1 MYQHIQKSEIIMRIS
16 QIEEDK
22 IVKYMDELTSKR
34 IDINPKKEALYIT
47 FWYTVIGSLWILF
60 SDSILNLLV
69 QDPEGIKKVQL
80 IKGWLYVIF
89 TGLYIFIL
97 IYYRMKLLGDAT
109 NEIHEGYAN
118 LAAMQEELIEKEDE
132 IFELSH
138 YDRMTGLLNWL
149 GLSIAFEQLVEPKKD
164 EQFVMLYIDIDHIKH
179 VNDTLGHDKGN
190 LVLKKIGEKLTAIT
204 SKDDILARISGD
216 EFILVMPYDG
226 DQENLHKKLTQIT
239 KRIQTTW
246 KFDRYE
252 FFVTASIGV
261 ARYPDDG
268 DSLELMIKNSD
279 SAMFKAKN
287 NGRNQH
293 YIYDEKLSK
302 KTENYIEMISEIR
315 HGITNEEF
323 ILYYQPLVDLKNGE
337 LRGVEALIRWEHPL
351 KGFLTPYHFIDISE
365 ESGQI
370 NEIGKWVFESA
381 CAQCKKW
388 HETGK
393 KDFKIS
399 INLSGKRLFNKN
411 LIHDMKVSIEKYK
424 IDPSNLQIEITETSV
439 MENLKKAIVILNDI
453 RGLGITLALDD
464 FGTGYSSLTYLQMF
478 PIQVLKID
486 KEFIKNISDKGMEK
500 ENNIVNSVINLAHN
514 LGLEVVAEGIE
525 TAEQSEYLLLNDCDY
540 GQGYYYER
548 PMSVESFNEKYLK

>member
-1 MYQHIQKSEIIMRIS
+1 MNIS
-16 QIEEDK
+16 QIEEEK
-22 IVKYMDELTSKR
+22 IIKYMDELTSKR

-47 FWYTVIGSLWILF
+47 FWYMVIGSLWILF
-60 SDSILNLLV
+60 SDSVVNILVRDTDL
-69 QDPEGIKKVQL
+69 IKRIQL

-89 TGLYIFIL
+89 TGLYIFVL
-97 IYYRMKLLGDAT
+97 IYYRIKLLGNAT
-109 NEIHEGYAN
+109 KEIHEGYAN

-138 YDRMTGLLNWL
+138 YDRMTGLLNWV
-149 GLSIAFEQLVEPKKD
+149 GLSIAFEHLVEQKKD

-190 LVLKKIGEKLTAIT
+190 LVLKKIGEKLTSMT
-204 SKDDILARISGD
+204 SKGDILSRISGD

-226 DQENLHKKLTQIT
+226 NEENLHKKLSQIT

-261 ARYPDDG
+261 AIYPDNG
-268 DSLELMIKNSD
+268 DSLELIIKNSD
-279 SAMFKAKN
+279 SAMFKAKS

-302 KTENYIEMISEIR
+302 KTENYIEMVSEIR
-315 HGITNEEF
+315 HGITNKEF
-323 ILYYQPLVDLKNGE
+323 ILYYQPLVDLKTGD
-337 LRGVEALIRWEHPL
+337 LRGVEALIRWEHPE

-388 HETGK
+388 YETGK
-393 KDFKIS
+393 YDFKIS

-411 LIHDMKVSIEKYK
+411 LIKDMKASIHKYN
-424 IDPSNLQIEITETSV
+424 IDPNYLQIEITETAV

-478 PIQVLKID
+478 PIQVLKVD
-486 KEFIKNISDKGMEK
+486 KEFIKNISVKSMDK
-500 ENNIVNSVINLAHN
+500 ENNIINSVINLAHN

-540 GQGYYYER
+540 GQGYYFDR
-548 PMSVESFNEKYLK
+548 PMSVEAFDEKYIK